1 MVRYFQSQKQKNM
14 SNISNLQKIYL
25 RNTGIK
31 ILDTVFKTKLDDL
44 KNASVKVFH
53 RINRRTDKK

>member
-1 MVRYFQSQKQKNM
+1 M

-31 ILDTVFKTKLDDL
+31 ILDTVFKIKLDDL
-44 KNASVKVFH
+44 KNASEKVFP